1 MSAAALTR
9 DGVLVAV
16 ALTDANQEGAIFVLG
31 GQQQLLSFQAV
42 NVPIIPPAHKHNT
55 DQRRKRRHGCT
66 ETQEKQQI
74 VTFKELKPSN
84 SSFHDVKDKQF

>member
-1 MSAAALTR
+1 MSAAGLTR

-42 NVPIIPPAHKHNT
+42 YVPIIPPAHKHDNT
-55 DQRRKRRHGCT
+55 DQRPTRPPVSNRMP
-66 ETQEKQQI
+66 ED
-74 VTFKELKPSN
+74 TFQTFRQMLY
-84 SSFHDVKDKQF
+84 VL